1 MNKLMLILVVLTI
14 GFFHAGSRGQESPT
28 ESGEDTEINEE
39 KSEGV
44 VPEIEE
50 KVEKMHEEHEKKVE
64 SKAPEEIA
72 ADLWKLMKTENYRDR
87 WNMWPGKVALHQGTP
102 PHGALLTTYINSIG
116 YESVFKKEKELPAGT
131 IIAMENYVED
141 KTLEAITVMY
151 NLVPFDP
158 ENGNWFWVKFA
169 PDGKPIKMERDG
181 ETITLAGKV
190 TECIECHS
198 ASSSGT
204 QYIMTSPQ

>member
-1 MNKLMLILVVLTI
+1 MYKLMLILVVLTI
-14 GFFHAGSRGQESPT
+14 GLFYAGCKTQESPT
-28 ESGEDTEINEE
+28 EGGEDTEINEE

-44 VPEIEE
+44 GPEIEQ
-50 KVEKMHEEHEKKVE
+50 KIEKMHEEQEKKE
-64 SKAPEEIA
+64 QSKAPEEIA
-72 ADLWKLMKTENYRDR
+72 ADLWKLMKTENYKDR
-87 WNMWPGKVALHQGTP
+87 WQMWPGKEPLYKGSD

-116 YESVFKKEKELPAGT
+116 YEAVVKREKELPAGT
-131 IIAMENYVED
+131 IIAMENYMED
-141 KTLEAITVMY
+141 KTPEAIAVMY

-158 ENGNWFWVKFA
+158 GYGNWFWVKFA
-169 PDGKPIKMERDG
+169 PDGKPMKMERDG

-204 QYIMTSPQ
+204 QYIMTNP